1 MLRDQL
7 RSNKVGM
14 NRDFKYRGESQ
25 TRIETL
31 SDGVFA
37 LAIALLVL
45 SSSVPERFDELLL
58 SLEDLI
64 PFAICIT
71 LLMLVWYEHY
81 LFFIRYGLQDAK
93 TVALNALLL
102 FLILF
107 YVYPLKFLFKVLYKL
122 FYAIFT
128 NDQEVAT
135 ELFTVI
141 LQPDEGPTL
150 MIIYGAGVALIFFVL
165 ALMYR
170 YALKKRDEL
179 GLTDREIFD
188 TKTSLYNNLIM
199 GGIPVISL
207 LIALFQ
213 IGGTRT
219 AFTLSGMSYMLYSL
233 AMPMYH
239 VLRNRKRRKK
249 FGVV

>member
-14 NRDFKYRGESQ
+14 NKDFEYRGEAQ

-45 SSSVPERFDELLL
+45 SSSVPERFDELML

-122 FYAIFT
+122 FYVIIT
-128 NDQEVAT
+128 DDQEVAT

-150 MIIYGAGVALIFFVL
+150 MIIYGAGAGLIFFVL

-179 GLTDREIFD
+179 ELTDREIFD

-207 LIALFQ
+207 LVALFQ

-219 AFTLSGMSYMLYSL
+219 AFALSGMSYMLYSV
-233 AMPMYH
+233 AMPLYH
-239 VLRNRKRRKK
+239 VLRNKKRIKT
-249 FGVV
+249 FGSP